1 MPRSRYKI
9 VTTDNS
15 PYFITSSTVNWIP
28 AFSSPAIANIILD
41 SLSFLHQQQRLT
53 LHAYVLME
61 NHLHLIASS
70 PNFSAEMRNFK
81 SYTAGRCI
89 KYYQEKNNQWMLAQ
103 LKRCKN
109 QYKIGQ
115 TFQFW
120 QEGFHPKL
128 IMNEAILRNKLEY
141 IHNNPIERGYVDD
154 PAHWRYSSYRNYFC
168 ENGMGEGAVLAV
180 DKLF

>member
-15 PYFITSSTVNWIP
+15 PYFISSSIVNWIP
-28 AFSSPAIANIILD
+28 AFSNPAIANIILD
-41 SLSFLHQQQRLT
+41 SLSFLHKQQRLT

-70 PNFSAEMRNFK
+70 PNFSDEMRNFK
-81 SYTAGRCI
+81 SYTAGQCI
-89 KYYQEKNNQWMLAQ
+89 KWYQEQNNQWMLKQ
-103 LKRCKN
+103 LKQCKSLH
-109 QYKIGQ
+109 KIGQ
-115 TFQFW
+115 SFQFW

-128 IMNEAILRNKLEY
+128 IQGEAMLRNKLEY
-141 IHNNPIERGYVDD
+141 IHNNPIQRGYIDD
-154 PAHWRYSSYRNYFC
+154 PLHWRYSSYRNY
-168 ENGMGEGAVLAV
+168 MGEDGVLAV

>member
-9 VTTDNS
+9 VTKDNA
-15 PYFITSSTVNWIP
+15 PYFISSSIVNWIP
-28 AFSSPAIANIILD
+28 AFSNVAIATIILD
-41 SLSFLHQQQRLT
+41 SLSFLHQQQSLT

-70 PNFSAEMRNFK
+70 KNFSAEMRNFK
-81 SYTAGRCI
+81 SYTASQCI
-89 KYYQEKNNQWMLAQ
+89 QYYQEQNNEWMLKQ
-103 LKRCKN
+103 LQREKS

-115 TFQFW
+115 MFQFW

-128 IMNEAILRNKLEY
+128 IQNEAMLKNKLEY

-154 PAHWRYSSYRNYFC
+154 PLHWRYSSYRNY
-168 ENGMGEGAVLAV
+168 MGEEAVLEV

>member
-9 VTTDNS
+9 ITKDNS
-15 PYFITSSTVNWIP
+15 PYFISSSIVNWIP
-28 AFSSPAIANIILD
+28 AFSNPAIANIILD
-41 SLSFLHQQQRLT
+41 SLSFLHKKQRLT

-81 SYTAGRCI
+81 SYTASQSI
-89 KYYQEKNNQWMLAQ
+89 KWYQEQNKLWMLKQ
-103 LKRCKN
+103 LH
-109 QYKIGQ
+109 QYKIGRKTGQ
-115 TFQFW
+115 QFQFW

-128 IMNEAILRNKLEY
+128 IQNELMLRNKLEY
-141 IHNNPIERGYVDD
+141 IHNNPLKRRYVDD
-154 PAHWRYSSYRNYFC
+154 PAHWRYSSYRNYI
-168 ENGMGEGAVLAV
+168 GESGVLPI